1 MIPSRLS
8 GKAEKAY
15 RIVDAVKLNNNI
27 FGVRVIVKKEADKYK
42 VEGGEY
48 TQFRAYDVTTKKEP
62 IFSSTSGN
70 SSSKEQGSNQPLLNI
85 DSSNVSIR
93 ELLKQV
99 NDWQGHPYVNLDG
112 TPNYGIYFGD
122 NETGGVMYITPKDT
136 TYEQRAWHGS
146 SMDFDTFDLGKVGTG
161 SGAAMH
167 GWGIYTAKKIQRI
180 HRKNLCNN
188 IRLWKKAGTY
198 GQPITNMDIQLDKP
212 APVITIKEKYAGMDW
227 KDLRKQLPGTVEN
240 DIVSPKNEQ
249 GEYIPYVNKVTKRKI
264 IVTKNSIDHFKSDH
278 TSNKDAAKNRQTT
291 LHYEMIKAIP
301 DIIRK
306 GIWIEE
312 HQDYHGKVPGIVS
325 DCCAGENKKSGI
337 CR

>member
-99 NDWQGHPYVNLDG
+99 SDWQGHLYVNPDG

-167 GWGIYTAKKIQRI
+167 G
-180 HRKNLCNN
+180 
-188 IRLWKKAGTY
+188 
-198 GQPITNMDIQLDKP
+198 
-212 APVITIKEKYAGMDW
+212 
-227 KDLRKQLPGTVEN
+227 
-240 DIVSPKNEQ
+240 
-249 GEYIPYVNKVTKRKI
+249 
-264 IVTKNSIDHFKSDH
+264 
-278 TSNKDAAKNRQTT
+278 
-291 LHYEMIKAIP
+291 
-301 DIIRK
+301 
-306 GIWIEE
+306 
-312 HQDYHGKVPGIVS
+312 
-325 DCCAGENKKSGI
+325 
-337 CR
+337 